1 MYKKI
6 IAGLLSLAIAGAIVL
21 DVFYTFFGQPKAT
34 TTTNKNKTTTNSTT
48 SSSTTAPNQYQDGT
62 YTGEATETEY
72 GDVQLK
78 INVVGGKITTID
90 VLKYPNDERKSE
102 SINAKALLTYKQ
114 EALSAQSSHIQQVS
128 GATETY
134 KGFKGSLQD
143 ALNQA
148 ED

>member
-1 MYKKI
+1 MYKKL

-21 DVFYTFFGQPKAT
+21 DFFYTFFGQSKAT
-34 TTTNKNKTTTNSTT
+34 TTKNKTAT
-48 SSSTTAPNQYQDGT
+48 SSAAASSNPTANQYQDGT

-102 SINAKALLTYKQ
+102 SINAKVLPTYKQ

>member
-21 DVFYTFFGQPKAT
+21 DFFYTFFGQSKAT
-34 TTTNKNKTTTNSTT
+34 TTTAKNKTAT
-48 SSSTTAPNQYQDGT
+48 SSAAASSNPTANQYQDGT

-102 SINAKALLTYKQ
+102 SINAKVLPTYKQ
-114 EALSAQSSHIQQVS
+114 EALSTQSSHIQQVS
-128 GATETY
+128 GATETN

>member
-102 SINAKALLTYKQ
+102 SINAKALPTYKQ

>member
-34 TTTNKNKTTTNSTT
+34 TTTNKNKTTTNSAT

-102 SINAKALLTYKQ
+102 SINAKVLPTHKQ